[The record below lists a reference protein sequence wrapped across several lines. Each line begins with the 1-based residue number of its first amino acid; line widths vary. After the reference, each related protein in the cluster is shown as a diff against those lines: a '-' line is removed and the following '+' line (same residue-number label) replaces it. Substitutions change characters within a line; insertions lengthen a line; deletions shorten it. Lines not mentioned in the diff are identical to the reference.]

1 MADNTGSRSRSP
13 ASWTPK
19 GTHTVVETRSN
30 APVHGPRAPV
40 RSPFDG
46 HTTGKRPNAAGQIGV
61 QLTAGMLP
69 SFTLIST
76 WISGLPGLL
85 DALTAVFGD
94 TVPQRI
100 GKTTR
105 TEFGLLAR
113 SGAHEF
119 LLVGD
124 DSTDRCKLLRT
135 TVGADTGSVTDLSHA
150 RCRIRIEGAQC
161 RTLLHKLLALDLHD
175 SALLV
180 GDIAITGTHPVPS
193 TLHRLDTDAFDLY
206 VLNSCAHEQLATV
219 LHAAQEYGV
228 ALQPG

>member
-1 MADNTGSRSRSP
+1 M
-13 ASWTPK
+13 
-19 GTHTVVETRSN
+19 VETLSN
-30 APVHGPRAPV
+30 APV
-40 RSPFDG
+40 RSPFEG
-46 HTTGKRPNAAGQIGV
+46 HATGKRPNAAGQIGV

-113 SGAHEF
+113 SGPEEF

-124 DSTDRCKLLRT
+124 DHGDRTTLLRA
-135 TVGADTGSVTDLSHA
+135 TVAADTGSVTDLSHA
-150 RCRIRIEGAQC
+150 RCRIHIEGPQC
-161 RTLLHKLLALDLHD
+161 RTVLNKLFALDLRE
-175 SALLV
+175 SVFLI
-180 GDIAITGTHPVPS
+180 GDIAMTGTHHVPS
-193 TLHRLDTDAFDLY
+193 TLHRLGTDAFDLY
-206 VLNSCAHEQLATV
+206 VFSTYAYDQLATV
-219 LHAAQEYGV
+219 LDAAQEYGV

>member
-1 MADNTGSRSRSP
+1 MN
-13 ASWTPK
+13 
-19 GTHTVVETRSN
+19 
-30 APVHGPRAPV
+30 APV
-40 RSPFDG
+40 RSPFEG
-46 HTTGKRPNAAGQIGV
+46 HAAGKRPNAAGQVGV

-76 WISGLPGLL
+76 WVNGLPGLL
-85 DALTAVFGD
+85 GALNTVFGD

-113 SGAHEF
+113 SGPEEF

-124 DSTDRCKLLRT
+124 DASDRVTLLRA

-150 RCRIRIEGAQC
+150 RCRIHIEGAAC
-161 RTLLHKLLALDLHD
+161 RTVLNKLFALDLRE
-175 SALLV
+175 SVFLI
-180 GDIAITGTHPVPS
+180 GDIAMTGTHHVPG
-193 TLHRLDTDAFDLY
+193 TLHRLDADAFDLY
-206 VLNSCAHEQLATV
+206 VFSTYAHDQLATV
-219 LHAAQEYGV
+219 LDAAQEYGV